1 MNKQQKHE
9 VVAELTET
17 FKNNNVVYLA
27 DTTGLS
33 ANATNAFRRLLFNSG
48 VSMRMAKNTL
58 INIAMENSG
67 KDFGDLKSVLAGTTC
82 VMVSENLKAPAKAI
96 KSFRDKAQL
105 PVLKGA
111 WLDNNVFVGDTTLDD
126 IINLKSKEE
135 LIGDVIAMLQTPAR
149 NVISALQSNAGHKIA
164 GLVKAVSE
172 SKS

>member
-1 MNKQQKHE
+1 
-9 VVAELTET
+9 
-17 FKNNNVVYLA
+17 
-27 DTTGLS
+27 
-33 ANATNAFRRLLFNSG
+33 
-48 VSMRMAKNTL
+48 
-58 INIAMENSG
+58 MENSG
-67 KDFGDLKSVLAGTTC
+67 KDFGDLKNVLSGTTC

-96 KSFRDKAQL
+96 KTFRDKAQL

-111 WLDNNVFVGDTTLDD
+111 WLDNNVFVGDATLED